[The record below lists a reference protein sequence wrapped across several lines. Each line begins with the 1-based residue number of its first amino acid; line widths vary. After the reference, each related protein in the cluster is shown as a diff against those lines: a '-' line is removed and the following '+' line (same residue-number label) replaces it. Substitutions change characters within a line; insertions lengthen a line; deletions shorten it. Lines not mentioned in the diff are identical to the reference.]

1 MESPNEAATA
11 SPARTIE
18 PGLKRMILIELIFP
32 TALLVLGIYHGLMQ
46 VLYRAGHIHTRKVL
60 GLEYYQGLTL
70 HGVVNAIVF
79 TTFFAVAFGYAVIRF
94 YLGRAN
100 MKVAWLSFGLMIVGT
115 LLAAAAILSGTSS
128 VLYTFYPP
136 LRAHPAFYI
145 GLTLVVV
152 GSWIAFFNWL
162 PPYFV
167 WKRDHRGE
175 KVPLAVVGIFAAF
188 IVWIIATIPVAIEI
202 IFQLIPWSM
211 GWVATVNVPLARMLF
226 WFFGHPLVYF
236 WLLPTYVMYYT
247 MLPKVSGGKL
257 FSDFA
262 GRLTFMWLILYSAPV
277 GIHHQFTEPGIS
289 STWKFVHAFFTML
302 VAVPSFATA
311 FVMAASMELGARERG
326 GRGLISWW
334 KKLPYLDT
342 NRWLFGYFFCGLVIF
357 ILGGVTGVINA
368 SYNLDTVVHN
378 TSWLPAHFHQT
389 VAGPVFLSYIGMT
402 LFLIAK
408 LTGKEI
414 KLPRLNVWMPYI
426 WTLGILIFSGG
437 LYIAG
442 ATGEPRRTNMGLTY
456 SNPQSP
462 LYHADWQTGRML
474 GSVGGTIMAIAALIF
489 FIVFFATLFS
499 RSTKAGT
506 LELVVSEPY
515 HDEQVR
521 AVQSFTPWLAG
532 AALLLVI
539 AYTPPIAQ
547 TLRSNFP
554 GARAFTPDRPTPIS
568 TSRP

>member
-1 MESPNEAATA
+1 MELPNE
-11 SPARTIE
+11 REIDIE

-32 TALLVLGIYHGLMQ
+32 MVLLILGIYHGLMQ
-46 VLYRAGHIHTRKVL
+46 VLYRSGMIHARKVF
-60 GLEYYQGLTL
+60 GMEYYQGLTL

-94 YLGRAN
+94 YLNRPLN
-100 MKVAWLSFGLMIVGT
+100 MKVAWLSFTLMIIGT
-115 LLAAAAILSGTSS
+115 LLAAAAILSGKAS

-136 LRAHPAFYI
+136 LRAHPAFYV

-162 PPYFV
+162 PPYFA
-167 WKRDHRGE
+167 WKREHPGE
-175 KVPLAVVGIFAAF
+175 KVPLAVVGIFATF
-188 IVWIIATIPVAIEI
+188 IVWLIATIPVAIEI
-202 IFQLIPWSM
+202 LVLLLPWSM

-247 MLPKVSGGKL
+247 MLPKLSGGKL

-262 GRLTFMWLILYSAPV
+262 GRLTFLWLVLYSAPV

-311 FVMAASMELGARERG
+311 FTLAASMEYGARANG
-326 GRGLISWW
+326 GRGLLGWW
-334 KKLPYLDT
+334 TKLPYFDKD
-342 NRWLFGYFFCGLVIF
+342 RWLFAYFFCGLFIF
-357 ILGGVTGVINA
+357 IFGGVTGIINA
-368 SYNLDTVVHN
+368 SYNLNNVVHN

-389 VAGPVFLSYIGMT
+389 VAGPIFLSYIGMS
-402 LFLIAK
+402 LFLLAK

-414 KLPRLNVWMPYI
+414 KFRSWNVWVPYI
-426 WTLGILIFSGG
+426 WTIGIMIFSTGLFIGG
-437 LYIAG
+437 AG
-442 ATGEPRRTNMGLTY
+442 GEPRRTNMGLTY
-456 SNPQSP
+456 TNPQSP
-462 LYHADWQTGRML
+462 LYHADWQSARML
-474 GSVGGTIMAIAALIF
+474 GSIGGTIMTLAALIF

-499 RSTKAGT
+499 RSKKEGA
-506 LELVVSEPY
+506 LELIESEPL
-515 HDEQVR
+515 HDEHVP

-532 AALLLVI
+532 AVLLLII
-539 AYTPPIAQ
+539 AYAPPIAQ

-554 GARAFTPDRPTPIS
+554 GARPFSPDSPLPIS
-568 TSRP
+568 TAPNP